1 MDKSV
6 KQIALSRALSMLK
19 ASGAKFA
26 IITEE
31 GETITHGDIEIT
43 KKVEKK
49 RHVKTHRPVG
59 ALVKHY
65 GPLLKPMKPGD
76 VVTVPLG
83 GFGLREL
90 RAAISAWGVHTW
102 GPKSCIVAS
111 KENSV
116 EILRVL

>member
-6 KQIALSRALSMLK
+6 KQIALGRAINMLK

-26 IITEE
+26 IITDE

-49 RHVKTHRPVG
+49 RYVKTHRPVG

-65 GPLLKPMKPGD
+65 GPLLKPMQPGD
-76 VVTVPLG
+76 VATVPLG
-83 GFGLREL
+83 GFELKEL
-90 RAAISAWGVHTW
+90 RAAISAWGVHAW

-111 KENSV
+111 KKDGV
-116 EILRVL
+116 EVLRVI